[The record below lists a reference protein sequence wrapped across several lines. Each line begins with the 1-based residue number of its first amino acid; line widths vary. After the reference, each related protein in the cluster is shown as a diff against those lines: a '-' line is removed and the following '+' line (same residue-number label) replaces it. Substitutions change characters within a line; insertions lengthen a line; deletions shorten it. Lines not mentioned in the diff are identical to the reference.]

1 MESQGTLSSQNNL
14 EKERKEELGKEEL
27 GYILHFLISKLQ
39 SHSIEYYGVSIK
51 RDRHWNRIEKR
62 RNKPSIY
69 VHIIFGKGTKTIQ
82 WGKIS
87 LLSKWCW
94 ESWISPYKWQ
104 KLDTYTIYKNQ
115 LRKQIQE
122 VNVRTIKF
130 LGEKWQNPH
139 DIRFGNDFLDMTL
152 KAPATRE
159 KISWTISKFKTVHE
173 KTIRLKRQ
181 SMEWEKI
188 SAYLISN

>member
-1 MESQGTLSSQNNL
+1 MESQKTLSSQNSL
-14 EKERKEELGKEEL
+14 EKEEL

-39 SHSIEYYGVSIK
+39 SYSIKHYGVGIK
-51 RDRHWNRIEKR
+51 IDRHWNRIEKR

-82 WGKIS
+82 WGKIR

-104 KLDTYTIYKNQ
+104 KLDTYIIHKNQ

-130 LGEKWQNPH
+130 QEKNDKILMTSDLARH
-139 DIRFGNDFLDMTL
+139 DTKTTGNRRKNMLNYI
-152 KAPATRE
+152 
-159 KISWTISKFKTVHE
+159 KI
-173 KTIRLKRQ
+173 
-181 SMEWEKI
+181 
-188 SAYLISN
+188 

>member
-1 MESQGTLSSQNNL
+1 MESQKTLSSQNSL
-14 EKERKEELGKEEL
+14 EKEEL

-39 SHSIEYYGVSIK
+39 SYSIKHYGVGIK
-51 RDRHWNRIEKR
+51 IDRHWNRIEKR

-82 WGKIS
+82 WGKIR

-104 KLDTYTIYKNQ
+104 KLDTYIIHKNQ

-130 LGEKWQNPH
+130 QEKNDKILMTSDLADMTPKPPATGEK
-139 DIRFGNDFLDMTL
+139 IC
-152 KAPATRE
+152 
-159 KISWTISKFKTVHE
+159 WTTSKFKTVHQ

-181 SMEWEKI
+181 SKEWEKI

>member
-1 MESQGTLSSQNNL
+1 MESQKTLSSQNSL
-14 EKERKEELGKEEL
+14 EKEEL

-39 SHSIEYYGVSIK
+39 SYSIKHYGVGIK
-51 RDRHWNRIEKR
+51 IDRHWNRIEKR

-82 WGKIS
+82 WGKIR

-104 KLDTYTIYKNQ
+104 KLDTYIIHKNQ

-130 LGEKWQNPH
+130 PGEKWQNPH
-139 DIRFGNDFLDMTL
+139 DIRFGKTWHQNHRQQEKKYVELHQNL
-152 KAPATRE
+152 KLCI
-159 KISWTISKFKTVHE
+159 KK
-173 KTIRLKRQ
+173 Q
-181 SMEWEKI
+181 SDWKDNLRNGRK
-188 SAYLISN
+188 YLHIW